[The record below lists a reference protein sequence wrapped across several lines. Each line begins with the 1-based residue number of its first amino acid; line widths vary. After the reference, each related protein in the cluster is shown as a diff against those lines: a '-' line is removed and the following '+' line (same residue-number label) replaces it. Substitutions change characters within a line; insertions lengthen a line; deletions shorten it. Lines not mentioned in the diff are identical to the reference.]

1 MFIHTLP
8 EELRNSRKD
17 LINMM
22 NRYKQCFR
30 WCHIRDL
37 NLMRKNP
44 QPIKYLI
51 ASLDCEDIEFA
62 FSKKGYVNIAAK
74 NNKL

>member
-1 MFIHTLP
+1 
-8 EELRNSRKD
+8 
-17 LINMM
+17 
-22 NRYKQCFR
+22 
-30 WCHIRDL
+30 
-37 NLMRKNP
+37 MRKNP